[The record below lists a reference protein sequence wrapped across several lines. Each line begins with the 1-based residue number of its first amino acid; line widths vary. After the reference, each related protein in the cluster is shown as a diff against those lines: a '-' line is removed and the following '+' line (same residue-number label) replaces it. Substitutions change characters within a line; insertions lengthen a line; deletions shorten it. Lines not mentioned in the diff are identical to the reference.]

1 MSFRITPE
9 GKQQKIAVVNRVRTG
24 CSSKGWILGVFAL
37 GGGRD
42 SWGNTT
48 EKRPREHILPAA
60 APGREVSTVESLRLL
75 TWKAQHSASAWSCS
89 PPETTRLMSACHETF
104 LTAQCACCTWA
115 GAFWHRLCTRA
126 GCDRPNSLSRALV
139 AGRTQEPQP
148 QDTEPGAGGWPA
160 QHCLGAL
167 SNPGAFLSPLQ
178 RTGPGS
184 APSP

>member
-1 MSFRITPE
+1 M
-9 GKQQKIAVVNRVRTG
+9 VNRVGTG
-24 CSSKGWILGVFAL
+24 YSSKGWILGVFAH

-60 APGREVSTVESLRLL
+60 APGREVSTMVSLRLL
-75 TWKAQHSASAWSCS
+75 TWKAQHSASARSCS
-89 PPETTRLMSACHETF
+89 PPETTRLMSACYEMF

-115 GAFWHRLCTRA
+115 GVFWYRLCTRA
-126 GCDRPNSLSRALV
+126 GCDCPNSLSRALV